1 MISSIQSFD
10 RRRRHCLL
18 CFETTT
24 RCCSRVLVVVIM
36 QKFECNFECC
46 GVRKKANEGEQIKKK
61 RKQKG
66 QVPLASFFLQETRI
80 LKGKKVSLER
90 ICSLFALKKSCTR
103 NAILIKVA
111 LFV

>member
-1 MISSIQSFD
+1 M
-10 RRRRHCLL
+10 
-18 CFETTT
+18 
-24 RCCSRVLVVVIM
+24 
-36 QKFECNFECC
+36 
-46 GVRKKANEGEQIKKK
+46 RKKANEKGELLKKK
-61 RKQKG
+61 KETKRG
-66 QVPLASFFLQETRI
+66 SFLSSFFLQETRI